1 MKDQPTSER
10 PTDNEKQGYKFLL
23 DSLRDQLLRDRSL
36 ESAGTEAA
44 PPLEPEIKPTV
55 PASIPAPN
63 LPEGKKFFR
72 IGEVAEILG
81 VEAYVLRYW
90 ETEFGSIRPKK
101 SRSGQRI
108 YDRKDVQRLATV
120 HHLLYVEKFS
130 LKGAKK
136 KLAEMRKS
144 PPAPTERMI
153 SRQALVEIAKDL
165 RRFITLIERA

>member
-1 MKDQPTSER
+1 MKEQPGSER
-10 PTDNEKQGYKFLL
+10 PKDSDKQGYKFLL

-36 ESAGTEAA
+36 EGAAAETVETQTAA
-44 PPLEPEIKPTV
+44 PATDNTPKIQ
-55 PASIPAPN
+55 I
-63 LPEGKKFFR
+63 PEGKKFFR

-108 YDRKDVQRLATV
+108 YDRRDVQRLALV

-136 KLAEMRKS
+136 KLAEMRKAP
-144 PPAPTERMI
+144 PPAERSI
-153 SRQALVEIAKDL
+153 PRKALVELATDFKKL
-165 RRFITLIERA
+165 REWIRHNPG